1 VTAIAVII
9 NRKHEKHADTAVWK
23 SFKMSFPQATFFFT
37 DYVGH
42 ATELAEKAS
51 LQKNTVLVA
60 VGGDGTINEVVNGMM
75 KVSANIRETLAL
87 AVLPIGTGNDFV
99 KSTGL
104 NHSMDSLIQAI
115 QQNKSIQIDLGSVTY
130 QEKGESQTRFFA
142 NIADAGI
149 GGLVAKKF
157 LGLIR
162 WLPAHLAYQISILRA
177 FFGFKHAK
185 VEIKG
190 DNFEYKGKLLS
201 LCAANGQWFGSG
213 LGIAPHADIRDGH
226 LAFVILGDVSL
237 FDYLKYLPKVK
248 KKAFITHP
256 SLFYYKGNY
265 CEIKVLEGENLIE
278 LDGEFLGA
286 APAKMQIHPKAI
298 SIMGMILFFAF
309 FFSSFLFSQKTD
321 VILKNKLEQMVAGFK
336 GDVGV
341 YVYDLKKNKSVDLH
355 ADSVFPTASI
365 VKIPILIGI
374 MDKIEKEELSYH
386 QKLIYKDSLLYEGE
400 DILGSF
406 KDGEAIELS
415 KVMML
420 MLTTSDNTASLWLQN
435 LAGTGLAINNKLT
448 QLGFKQTKVNSRTP
462 GREKDREK
470 YGWGQS
476 TPKELVQLFQ
486 QMLKGQLLGKKS
498 DDLMLRRLGRN
509 YWDEEALSEIP
520 AGIFTASKN
529 GAVNASR
536 SEVVYVNNPA
546 NPYIFC
552 IMTANNSDKS
562 WESNNE
568 AWELTRK
575 MSNLLWHYYNN

>member
-1 VTAIAVII
+1 MTPIAVII
-9 NRKHEKHADTAVWK
+9 NRKHEKYIDAAGWK
-23 SFKMSFPQATFFFT
+23 SFKMAFPQAAFFFT

-42 ATELAEKAS
+42 ATELAENAAQ
-51 LQKNTVLVA
+51 QKNTILIA

-75 KVSANIRETLAL
+75 KVPVEVRDTLAL
-87 AVLPIGTGNDFV
+87 AILPAGTGNDFV

-104 NHSMDSLIQAI
+104 NHSMEMLINAI
-115 QQNKSIQIDLGSVTY
+115 QQNKSIRIDVGSVTY
-130 QEKGESQTRFFA
+130 QENGKTKTRFFA

-157 LGLIR
+157 RGLIR
-162 WLPAHLAYQISILRA
+162 WLPAHLAYQISILKA
-177 FFGFKHAK
+177 FFGFKHSK

-190 DNFEYKGKLLS
+190 DNFEYAGKLLS

-213 LGIAPHADIRDGH
+213 LGIAPHADIYDGH

-237 FDYLKYLPKVK
+237 FDYLNYLPMVK

-256 SLFYYKGNY
+256 SLFYYKGTF
-265 CEIKVLEGENLIE
+265 CEIRLLEGENLIE
-278 LDGEFLGA
+278 SDGEFLGS

-298 SIMGMILFFAF
+298 SLMGMMMLFTLFFPTF
-309 FFSSFLFSQKTD
+309 IFCQKTD
-321 VILKNKLEQMVAGFK
+321 ILLKDKLEQMVTGFK

-341 YVYDLKKNKSVDLH
+341 YVYDLKKNKSVDIQ

-365 VKIPILIGI
+365 VKVPILIGI
-374 MDKIEKEELSYH
+374 MDKIQKKELSYH
-386 QKLIYKDSLLYEGE
+386 QKLVYKDSLLYEGE

-406 KDGEAIELS
+406 KDGETIELS

-420 MLTTSDNTASLWLQN
+420 MLTTSDNTASLWLQK
-435 LAGTGLAINNKLT
+435 LAGTGLEINKKLT
-448 QLGFKQTKVNSRTP
+448 QLGFKQTRVNSRTP

-486 QMLKGQLLGKKS
+486 LMLKGELLGKTS
-498 DDLMLRRLGRN
+498 DDLMIRRLGRN

-536 SEVVYVNNPA
+536 SELVYVNNLA

-552 IMTANNSDKS
+552 IMTNNNSDKS
-562 WESNNE
+562 WESDNE
-568 AWELTRK
+568 AWVLTRNISK
-575 MSNLLWHYYNN
+575 LLWQYYNK